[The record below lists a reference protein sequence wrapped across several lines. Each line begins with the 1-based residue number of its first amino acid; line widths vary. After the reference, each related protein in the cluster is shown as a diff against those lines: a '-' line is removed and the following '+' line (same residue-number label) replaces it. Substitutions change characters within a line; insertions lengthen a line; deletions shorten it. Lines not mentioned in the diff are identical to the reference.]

1 MGSLFKSMSNP
12 FTLDLRALA
21 LMRIGVGALILTDLL
36 LRLPSF
42 MAFMGDRGVMSREM
56 SMSVNSGWHWSLYW
70 LNAEPFW
77 AICLMV
83 IAAGFALML
92 MFGVRTRIAS
102 VASFILLASLHNR
115 NPYLQQGGDNLLLLL
130 TFWGCFLPWG
140 ERASIDASMVREPR
154 VSNRYFGTV
163 SVALVLQVMSVYFFS
178 ALLKTGVEWVRDG
191 TGIYYALHNDQV
203 AFGLASLWRD
213 WHWFTGPLTDYVW
226 WLELIGPILALSPLW
241 FAGFRTL
248 VVVALVAMEIGFMF
262 NLRIGLFPFISSL
275 SLIAILPSSVMDFLW
290 RSKEMDKPLI
300 QMYFDKQC
308 AFCEKTCYLLRYLL
322 GLNATIAPAQDDRQI
337 GPILERE
344 NSWVVVDNQG
354 VQRLRWEALVFVFQ
368 ASGRFS
374 WLAKLMQKAGAGG
387 DRVYNWIGEHRY
399 GFGALTARWMP
410 WRKTYPRIGLV
421 SSVFVAVLA
430 ALLFWQNLSS
440 IKVWN
445 PVHGID
451 TGVTKGYRIPA
462 PKFFDPLYRGLRLE
476 QYWSMFAPYPQKNDG
491 WFIQPG
497 VLNNGKLVNISADKI
512 TLPTAERPVSSEQFK
527 SYRWRKYMNFLWLK
541 RNARHRKHYGA
552 WVCRDWNSRHE
563 QSEQLLAFNMY
574 FIKDRTLPPGIKSR
588 QSTHRL
594 LRYHCRGAALLAA
607 QPLENAVKSQGG
619 EKLIEALNIK

>member
-1 MGSLFKSMSNP
+1 MSPLFKSMSNP

-36 LRLPSF
+36 LRVPSF
-42 MAFMGDRGVMSREM
+42 MAFMADRGVMSREV
-56 SMSVNSGWHWSLYW
+56 SISVNSSWHWSLYW
-70 LNAEPFW
+70 LNTEPFW
-77 AICLMV
+77 AISLMT

-154 VSNRYFGTV
+154 VSTRYFSTV

-248 VVVALVAMEIGFMF
+248 VVIALIAMEIGFMF

-290 RSKEMDKPLI
+290 RSEKKDKPLI

-322 GLNATIAPAQDDRQI
+322 GLNATISPAQDDKQI
-337 GPILERE
+337 GSILERE
-344 NSWVVVDNQG
+344 NSWVVVDEQG
-354 VQRLRWEALVFVFQ
+354 AQRLRWEALVFVFK
-368 ASGRFS
+368 ASHRFS
-374 WLAKLMQKAGAGG
+374 WLAKPMQKAGAGG
-387 DRVYNWIGEHRY
+387 DRIYNWIGDRRY

-410 WRKTYPRIGLV
+410 WRKTYPRIGVL

-451 TGVTKGYRIPA
+451 TGVAKGYRIPA
-462 PKFFDPLYRGLRLE
+462 PRFFDPLYRGLRLE
-476 QYWSMFAPYPQKNDG
+476 QNWSMFAPYPQKNDG

-497 VLNNGKLVNISADKI
+497 VLSNGKLVNISADKI
-512 TLPTAERPVSSEQFK
+512 KLPTAERPESSEQFK

-541 RNARHRKHYGA
+541 RNAKYRKSYGA

-563 QSEQLLAFNMY
+563 KSEQLLAFNMY
-574 FIKDRTLPPGIKSR
+574 FIKDRTVAPGRKSR

-594 LRYHCRGAALLAA
+594 LRYHCRDAGLLTKK
-607 QPLENAVKSQGG
+607 PVENAIRSQG
-619 EKLIEALNIK
+619 EKNLMRTLNM